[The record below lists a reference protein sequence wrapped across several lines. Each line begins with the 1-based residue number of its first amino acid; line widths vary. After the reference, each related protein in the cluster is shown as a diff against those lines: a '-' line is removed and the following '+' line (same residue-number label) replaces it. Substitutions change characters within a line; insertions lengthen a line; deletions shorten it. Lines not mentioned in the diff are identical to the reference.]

1 MTALSGES
9 PGPYVP
15 RKLFDR
21 LSSDEQA
28 EVRHRVRKFVLRTYS
43 GSVILKTPEEKTSF
57 AHLCVALILKYKSCD
72 YLTDTKGIETLVR
85 LAVNKARYLYLNLK
99 EKYVSDLKRGLE
111 PSNLLE
117 EYHDDWENHQ
127 APLASNNAE
136 SASDADAEPSKRL
149 RDWFKGKAQSNNY
162 HRSTREK
169 LNRLIDLIFD
179 PDGNGEPFYTFDGE
193 CISLKAGPIAKALG
207 WQDDNLVSKL
217 AGKLNEI
224 ISNSRGANPVQKSS

>member
-9 PGPYVP
+9 LGPYVP
-15 RKLFDR
+15 RELFDR
-21 LSSDEQA
+21 LSSDEKD
-28 EVRHRVRKFVLRTYS
+28 EVRHRVCKFVLRKYS

-57 AHLCVALILKYKSCD
+57 ANLSVALVLKYESCD

-85 LAVNKARYLYLNLK
+85 LAVNKARYLYWNLK
-99 EKYVSDLKRGLE
+99 EKYVNDLKRGLE
-111 PSNLLE
+111 PSKLLE

-127 APLASNNAE
+127 APLASNDTE
-136 SASDADAEPSKRL
+136 SASDIDAEPSKRL

-179 PDGNGEPFYTFDGE
+179 PDGNGERFYTFDGE
-193 CISLKAGPIAKALG
+193 CISLKAGPIAEALG
-207 WQDDNLVSKL
+207 WQDDNIVSKL
-217 AGKLNEI
+217 AGKLNEVL
-224 ISNSRGANPVQKSS
+224 SNSRRANPVQKSS